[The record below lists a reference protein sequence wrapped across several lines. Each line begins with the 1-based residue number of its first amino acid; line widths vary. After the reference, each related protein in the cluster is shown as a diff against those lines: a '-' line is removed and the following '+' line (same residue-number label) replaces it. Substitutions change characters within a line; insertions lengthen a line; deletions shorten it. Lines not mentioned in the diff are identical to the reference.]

1 MGNTQK
7 IIEKMAAWI
16 NYPALVLLFLGPYF
30 GMLYQLHA
38 MEKSL
43 PIDPAL
49 EIISHSVTGAE
60 VFRYDDQIL
69 IKIGTPFAFHFEFNR
84 KLNPSSWNN
93 EKVVFQI
100 EPLSGGGAGLKSIVP
115 DSEDYKKVVLNSVI
129 NQLGE
134 YQLVI
139 APGAILK
146 TMGGSDLYV
155 SPDLLKDPIK
165 FKIVSDV
172 FAPVFFQPNSDFLI
186 VDEKSDNNIIYTIGL
201 PKFMKKPDF
210 KENSFVNNAK
220 ENIAGFKVV
229 GEPEWDENDSRC
241 KIKVKPSLKND
252 KSIKEN
258 LELAIRPEVIF
269 KDLEGID
276 IPRHSKIIS
285 KNVEIISNLDSS
297 TYPPPPPPPLALAG
311 TLSPPA
317 IFPAI
322 DPVKYRLSFNQPIS
336 SDSLKKQMFSD
347 SKGKNKFNINS
358 IKKVDGT
365 DNQFDI
371 EIPNQE
377 ARNIRLALQKV
388 QELKT
393 LNGSPIVLNTDIVSS
408 DPIDMLTKKP
418 FTESIT
424 ESITVSNI
432 SRNVHEVETD
442 KVVDYVFTFDKDL
455 NTDFTKRS
463 SSPVNTDL
471 EKIRNSIYNKDSS
484 TKIEVIDV
492 VHDPINKN
500 CFKVRVRTKDTN
512 GNIQLGINRKKIDF
526 RDSNNN
532 LCGFGIENFVERDS
546 ASIIRSLVYD
556 TVKLLTKSK
565 EALVG
570 QDVQYD
576 LEFPN
581 HGIKLNSLKS
591 DMFVNKNGPI
601 ARISNIQPNGKNG
614 FTLNAT
620 LDQPG
625 SLQLVLAKKSELE
638 TMKGTKIGFENDIK
652 ANQNVE
658 YKSESFKGKVILVIV
673 DTKFLRTNPD
683 YFQVIASLAN
693 QPGPNHPDK
702 PQILNKNGMKTWDGK
717 VPAVGVPFDS
727 VNDND
732 FTEAWNFAQKVFENR
747 NNSNPIKPVL
757 IWADG
762 MGIKQFAPNKN
773 DNANLNAKKSD
784 TLLHLVVLGC
794 AEDLDGRIKK
804 QLGNGRWSDFKI
816 DTDAFVESLL
826 LQLKYKA
833 NN

>member
-1 MGNTQK
+1 MGNTEK
-7 IIEKMAAWI
+7 ITEKMAAWV
-16 NYPALVLLFLGPYF
+16 NYPALFLLFLGPYL

-60 VFRYDDQIL
+60 VFKYDDQIL
-69 IKIGTPFAFHFEFNR
+69 IKISTPFAFHFEFNR
-84 KLNPSSWNN
+84 KLNPSSWHN

-100 EPLSGGGAGLKSIVP
+100 EPLSGATGFKSIVP
-115 DSEDYKKVVLNSVI
+115 DSEDYKKVVFNSVI

-146 TMGGSDLYV
+146 TMGGSDLLV
-155 SPDLLKDPIK
+155 SPDLLKEPIK
-165 FKIVSDV
+165 FKIVND
-172 FAPVFFQPNSDFLI
+172 FFPPVLFQPNINNLI
-186 VDEKSDNNIIYTIGL
+186 VGEKSDKFINYTMDI
-201 PKFMKKPDF
+201 PKFMKKPNLTA
-210 KENSFVNNAK
+210 ESFVNNA
-220 ENIAGFKVV
+220 EGNLKVFDFDST
-229 GEPEWDENDSRC
+229 EWESDTKC
-241 KIKVKPSLKND
+241 KIKIKPSLKESNL
-252 KSIKEN
+252 KKEN
-258 LELAIRPEVIF
+258 LELAIISKVVFEDKQGNI
-269 KDLEGID
+269 
-276 IPRHSKIIS
+276 IPRNSSIIAR
-285 KNVEIISNLDSS
+285 NVELIRQLDP
-297 TYPPPPPPPLALAG
+297 TNPPPTTYTKLALTG
-311 TLSPPA
+311 TLNPPA
-317 IFPAI
+317 IFPAT
-322 DPVKYRLSFNQPIS
+322 DPVKYRLIFNQPIS
-336 SDSLKKQMFSD
+336 PESLKKQMFSD

-371 EIPNQE
+371 EI
-377 ARNIRLALQKV
+377 V

-393 LNGSPIVLNTDIVSS
+393 VNGSPIVLNTDIVSS
-408 DPIDMLTKKP
+408 DPIDMLTKK
-418 FTESIT
+418 
-424 ESITVSNI
+424 SITVSNI

-455 NTDFTKRS
+455 NTDVTKRS

-484 TKIEVIDV
+484 TKIEVLDV

-512 GNIQLGINRKKIDF
+512 GNIQLGINREKIDF

-532 LCGFGIENFVERDS
+532 LCGFGIENLVERDS

-601 ARISNIQPNGKNG
+601 ARISNIQSNGKNG

-638 TMKGTKIGFENDIK
+638 TVKGTKIGFENDIK

-673 DTKFLRTNPD
+673 DTKFLRDKNNAA
-683 YFQVIASLAN
+683 YFDVIATLAN
-693 QPGPNHPDK
+693 EPGLNHPDK
-702 PQILNKNGMKTWDGK
+702 PQILTKKGLKTWDGK
-717 VPAVGVPFDS
+717 VPAVGDPFDS

-732 FTEAWNFAQKVFENR
+732 FTEAWNLAQKEFENR
-747 NNSNPIKPVL
+747 NNNNSIKPVL
-757 IWADG
+757 IWADDSN
-762 MGIKQFAPNKN
+762 IKKFVPNKN
-773 DNANLNAKKSD
+773 DDANPNVAKSGV
-784 TLLHLVVLGC
+784 LLHLVS
-794 AEDLDGRIKK
+794 
-804 QLGNGRWSDFKI
+804 LGNSKTLDQIVVKAKLVENSRWLDFK
-816 DTDAFVESLL
+816 DYTSTFVGSLL
-826 LQLKYKA
+826 YQFEIKSK
-833 NN
+833 